1 MYIAN
6 PKVATKYNQKMY
18 RGETWNAK
26 NILQRKKKTSPSLF
40 TIQHIIANTL
50 LNTSGISDHQTCGG
64 FLPPRNTQTAR
75 SIVLQWTQ
83 FLCQLSVGSI
93 RSHRLRVQ
101 TKELPVSHCRC

>member
-50 LNTSGISDHQTCGG
+50 LNTFGISDHQMCGG
-64 FLPPRNTQTAR
+64 FLPPRNTYKHHVV
-75 SIVLQWTQ
+75 SYSG
-83 FLCQLSVGSI
+83 LSSYAS
-93 RSHRLRVQ
+93 RQ
-101 TKELPVSHCRC
+101 